1 MVTDRASPS
10 KGIARSAKAKM
21 QGTLSGKV
29 GLEKLHLI
37 TEDTATLKVNILCM
51 GGGKRDGQKLHTGLL
66 WRPARLVIV
75 ATFAGSDHIAP

>member
-1 MVTDRASPS
+1 
-10 KGIARSAKAKM
+10 M

-37 TEDTATLKVNILCM
+37 AQHPATLKVNVLCM
-51 GGGKRDGQKLHTGLL
+51 GRQKRDGQKLHAGLL

-75 ATFAGSDHIAP
+75 ATLAGSDHIAP